1 MIMHKFKLI
10 LFACAACAFLVA
22 CQWQAPTSSSNDGKI
37 SLALNFAQWQEY
49 AGDDGQRLSRAQNLA
64 AITRVEIYVLFD
76 KDTLA
81 HTIAPVSESGEF
93 SAALE
98 VPIGTERRV
107 IVEAW
112 DDRNGDGNPVR
123 TFRGVQTG
131 IEVQPNLAQ
140 EVEVTLYPVPIAGQN
155 VVLIIG
161 NGQGAPGTSNNLVPI
176 TLISA
181 DSLSGMQFDLNYDA
195 NLIAPVAAQRNNTMA
210 FDTLTT
216 NVIFSEQGQALRAL
230 FFSTTGKRL
239 PALLDPTVIASVAFQ
254 VNEAATAGETSP
266 LQLSNLTVLD
276 QQQQRL
282 SVLAVEG
289 STFVV
294 VGK

>member
-1 MIMHKFKLI
+1 MPKIKL
-10 LFACAACAFLVA
+10 LLCAFAACLTLVA
-22 CQWQAPTSSSNDGKI
+22 CQAQAPTSFSNDGKI
-37 SLALNFAQWQEY
+37 SLALNFAQWQEH
-49 AGDDGQRLSRAQNLA
+49 AGEGDRRLSRARSIA

-81 HTIAPVSESGEF
+81 HAVAPVSATTGEF

-98 VPIGTERRV
+98 VPIGSERRV

-112 DDRNGDGNPVR
+112 DDQSGEGAPVR
-123 TFRGVQTG
+123 VFRGVQSG
-131 IEVQPNLAQ
+131 VEVQPNLAQ
-140 EVEVTLYPVPIAGQN
+140 EVEVTLYPLPTAGQS
-155 VVLIIG
+155 VVLVIS
-161 NGQGAPGTSNNLVPI
+161 NGQGAPGSNNNLVPV